1 MSIIVIDSGV
11 GGLGILG
18 RLRELMPEKNYVYF
32 ADRAAFP
39 YGNASEE
46 YLGKR
51 AEINLLRLSEAFRAE
66 CVVIACNT
74 LTAAA
79 VGKLRKT
86 FDFPVVGVEPSV
98 IPAAKAFPEGKIY
111 VFSTTFTSSSGRIAR
126 RFASFKDRIEFI
138 PTPRLAEL
146 IEKLSPEKE
155 IAECISESAEGKIPE
170 IYAGKAFPIVLGCT
184 HYPLVK
190 PIFRRIFP
198 RAVIFDGTEG
208 TARRVLSVIS
218 EREKS
223 EFVEENAGF
232 GEKDSGLSEKNPGF
246 PGNAETLVGHAFR
259 GEEVRCRR
267 FFAGGTR
274 LFFVE
279 TVGGVKNSEKM
290 SDLFALY
297 SCKDCLFTV

>member
-18 RLRELMPEKNYVYF
+18 RLRELIPEKNYVYF

-170 IYAGKAFPIVLGCT
+170 IYAEKAFPIVLGCT

-232 GEKDSGLSEKNPGF
+232 GEKDSGLSEKDSGF